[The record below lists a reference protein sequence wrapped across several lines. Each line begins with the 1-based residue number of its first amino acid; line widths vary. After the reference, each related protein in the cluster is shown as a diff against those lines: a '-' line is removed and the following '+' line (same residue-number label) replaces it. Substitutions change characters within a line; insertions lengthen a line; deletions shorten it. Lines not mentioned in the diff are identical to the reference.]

1 MPYFSLN
8 IYATS
13 TIWAGPVSM
22 DCLDS
27 DEIESM
33 RVNFAEHHQPA

>member
-1 MPYFSLN
+1 LN

-22 DCLDS
+22 DSLDTTRS
-27 DEIESM
+27 SQS
-33 RVNFAEHHQPA
+33 RVNLAEHHQQA

>member
-13 TIWAGPVSM
+13 TIWAGPISM
-22 DCLDS
+22 DRLYS
-27 DEIESM
+27 DEIESI
-33 RVNFAEHHQPA
+33 RVNFAEHHQLA